1 MERTVTFKGTPL
13 TLTGAA
19 LKPGDPAPD
28 ATLIRQ
34 DLQTV
39 HLKDYL
45 GKVLLIS
52 VVPSL
57 DTGVCSAQTRRFNEE
72 ASRLPEGVRV
82 LTVSMDLP
90 FAQKRFCGEADI
102 DRIEVLSDYRDAAFG
117 QAYGTLV
124 KELRLNARA
133 VFVIRCSGYHSL
145 CGVCSRDYRTPE
157 LRGVAERRSFVA
169 LRFPMIRWLPV
180 PHEVTTTGE
189 RLPFA
194 GCHSVKYPPGWE
206 ASARPLTALGE
217 AYGGWT
223 AFIEHDS
230 QLPFGRLSA
239 ASGERPHSHRRRLT
253 RVPPSTRARPCCKH
267 GTANRF
273 PSCRLQTSPIWHGGV
288 SWRVSMA
295 CRGSI
300 PHACACWNLWGR
312 SK

>member
-13 TLTGAA
+13 TLMGAT

-28 ATLIRQ
+28 ATLVTQ

-39 HLKDYL
+39 HLKDYF

-52 VVPSL
+52 VVSSL

-133 VFVIRCSGYHSL
+133 VFVIDAAGIIRY
-145 CGVCSRDYRTPE
+145 VEYVPE
-157 LRGVAERRSFVA
+157 ITEH
-169 LRFPMIRWLPV
+169 PN
-180 PHEVTTTGE
+180 
-189 RLPFA
+189 
-194 GCHSVKYPPGWE
+194 YE
-206 ASARPLTALGE
+206 ASLNA
-217 AYGGWT
+217 
-223 AFIEHDS
+223 
-230 QLPFGRLSA
+230 
-239 ASGERPHSHRRRLT
+239 
-253 RVPPSTRARPCCKH
+253 V
-267 GTANRF
+267 
-273 PSCRLQTSPIWHGGV
+273 
-288 SWRVSMA
+288 
-295 CRGSI
+295 
-300 PHACACWNLWGR
+300 R
-312 SK
+312 SLL